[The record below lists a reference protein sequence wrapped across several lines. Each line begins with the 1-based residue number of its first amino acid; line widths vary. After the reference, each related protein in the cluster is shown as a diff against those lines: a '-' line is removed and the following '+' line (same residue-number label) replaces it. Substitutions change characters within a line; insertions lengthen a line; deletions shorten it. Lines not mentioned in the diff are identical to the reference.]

1 MHVFEK
7 TEKETGAFLGTHI
20 EVTLVQLF
28 YITCVLFFK
37 LSTTF
42 LILIFFLS
50 NLETLLE
57 LRSFEIY
64 DERSVWTK
72 VVSRMCTPC
81 GTNELS
87 SSSS

>member
-42 LILIFFLS
+42 LILIFFFIKS
-50 NLETLLE
+50 RNFVRT
-57 LRSFEIY
+57 SFI
-64 DERSVWTK
+64 
-72 VVSRMCTPC
+72 
-81 GTNELS
+81 
-87 SSSS
+87 